1 MSCDVALLFA
11 ASRQKLGLR
20 TLQGNLLD
28 LSGFPEEINL
38 CVFPSGS
45 WALFPILRKNYEDEE
60 YGDGL
65 SSLESGVWAFQV
77 DWKVSFLG

>member
-45 WALFPILRKNYEDEE
+45 WALFPIFRKKYGDEE
-60 YGDGL
+60 RGDGL
-65 SSLESGVWAFQV
+65 SCLESRCGLFKWIGKLAF
-77 DWKVSFLG
+77 